1 MPLRIVCL
9 GKTREAWI
17 KQGIAE
23 YRKRLEPHWKIRWVE
38 LKDVSLAVTG
48 SREKVKEQ
56 EAAVLMKAL
65 EPSDYVIALD
75 EKGSSMD
82 SVAFSKLLEELLASK
97 EIVFVIGGVYGLD
110 SLILQR
116 ADRILSF
123 SAFTF
128 PHQLIRLLLIEQ
140 LYRARTISS
149 GKTYHY

>member
-1 MPLRIVCL
+1 MPIRIVCL

-17 KQGIAE
+17 KQGITE
-23 YRKRLEPHWKIRWVE
+23 YLKRLEPYWKIRLVE
-38 LKDVSLAVTG
+38 LKDVSLNVAG
-48 SREKVKEQ
+48 STAKVKDQ
-56 EAAVLMKAL
+56 EAVILMKTIGP
-65 EPSDYVIALD
+65 EDYVIALD
-75 EKGSSMD
+75 EKGSSLD
-82 SVAFSKLLEELLASK
+82 SVGFSKLLDELLASR

-110 SLILQR
+110 TVILQR

-128 PHQLIRLLLIEQ
+128 PHQLIRLLLVEQ

>member
-23 YRKRLEPHWKIRWVE
+23 YQKRLEPHWKIRWVE
-38 LKDVSLAVTG
+38 LKDVSLAVAG

-56 EAAVLMKAL
+56 EAAILMKYL
-65 EPSDYVIALD
+65 EPADYIIALD
-75 EKGSSMD
+75 EKGIALDSINFSSLMD
-82 SVAFSKLLEELLASK
+82 ELMASQ

-110 SLILQR
+110 SLILHR